1 MIFGDFKIHVCK
13 FSLKPDSNRI
23 CFAEILSEFCRSWR
37 ESQIIAG
44 SQCISINFYILPKKE
59 VILQTWQEKRVGR
72 QARRKM
78 TPLSVESKMPHIN
91 SQGSRREPPHQR

>member
-1 MIFGDFKIHVCK
+1 MTFGDFKIHVCK

-44 SQCISINFYILPKKE
+44 SQCISINFYILLKKRGNFANLAGKKGWQAGTPKNDSP
-59 VILQTWQEKRVGR
+59 LRRVEN
-72 QARRKM
+72 A
-78 TPLSVESKMPHIN
+78 PHK
-91 SQGSRREPPHQR
+91 QPR